1 MKTLARPKYE
11 IIQPI
16 HYRADVEYLLDKA
29 NKLKKRD
36 YTHKDGTKVPNYKFA
51 HYHDEE
57 IEGFLETMPFLSKCK
72 YRTSFVWLTKNSILP
87 WHTDKDNKCAIIWSL
102 AGGWDNSTTYFRHPS
117 QSGGNRADHDRK
129 WVYKDAIIDTQI
141 EHKVK
146 VRKEDKVMFKISIL
160 DKDFQWLVN
169 EWKTCYK
176 GFKISRD

>member
-1 MKTLARPKYE
+1 LKTLARPKYE

-51 HYHDEE
+51 HYHDDE
-57 IEGFLETMPFLSKCK
+57 IQGFLETMPFLTQCR
-72 YRTSFVWLTKNSILP
+72 YRTSFVWLTKNTELP
-87 WHTDKDNKCAIIWSL
+87 WHTDKNNKCAIIWTL
-102 AGGWDNSTTYFRHPS
+102 ASAKDSCTYFR
-117 QSGGNRADHDRK
+117 K
-129 WVYKDAIIDTQI
+129 WKGTYKDALFDTQK

-146 VRKEDKVMFKISIL
+146 VGSKDKIMYKISIV

-169 EWKTCYK
+169 QWETCYK
-176 GFKISRD
+176 GFKLKRG